1 MAAYTNIDDPSAY
14 FTTTLY
20 AGNGNA
26 DHAITNDANA
36 GNFQPDMLWYKSR
49 SYASSHI
56 LYDSSRGDTHFFT
69 VNTAAR
75 SKEGGTTML
84 DSFDSNGFT
93 LGSDTDGNRASNTFV
108 AWQWKANG
116 GTTST
121 NTTGSVDSVV
131 QVNTDA
137 GISVVTFDSASSGNF
152 SVGHGLGVQPAMII
166 TKNREGT
173 SNWWTWHKSLTGGN
187 SNTSYVV
194 ALERTNAEASYANA
208 WGAGVT
214 SSVFGM
220 QSGNTAVA
228 SKDYVAYC
236 FSEVQGYSKFSK
248 YIGNGNADGT
258 FVYTGFQ
265 PAFVLLKPSSAA
277 DNWIIVDNKRDSS
290 NAAEKRL
297 FPDTSG
303 TEGTGYDVC
312 DMLSNGFKMGNS
324 STSWNGSG
332 RTYIY
337 MAFAEHPFTTSTGI
351 PTTAR

>member
-1 MAAYTNIDDPSAY
+1 MAYTNIDDPSAY

-49 SYASSHI
+49 TYASSHI
-56 LYDSSRGDTHFFT
+56 LYDSSVGDTHFFT
-69 VNTAAR
+69 VNTTAR
-75 SKEGGTTML
+75 SKSGGTTML

-137 GISVVTFDSASSGNF
+137 GISIVTFDSAGSGIF
-152 SVGHGLGVQPAMII
+152 SVGHGLGVLPAMII
-166 TKNREGT
+166 SKNRENT
-173 SNWWTWHKSLTGGN
+173 SQWRVWHKNLSNLVTSVVSLN
-187 SNTSYVV
+187 
-194 ALERTNAEASYANA
+194 RTDAEENYNNF

-214 SSVFGM
+214 SSLFGL
-220 QSGNTAVA
+220 QSGNSATA
-228 SKDYVAYC
+228 SNDYVAYC
-236 FSEVQGYSKFSK
+236 FAEIQGYSRFGS
-248 YIGNGNADGT
+248 YVGNGNVSGT

-265 PAFVLLKPSSAA
+265 PAFVMLKPSSAA